1 MSSVSNDPKAASTLF
16 SMTGFGQAET
26 QVPGARI
33 SVEVKSVNHRYLDA
47 TVKAPREY
55 AALEP
60 RLLEM
65 VRGQVKRGKVDVFV
79 SRKADASDPSAVRA
93 DIDLAKGIHRALE
106 KIAGELGLDATVKLD
121 TLSRWHE
128 IVAVGATVAD
138 IEAERAG
145 VESALKKALEKIRAM
160 RADEGKRLADD
171 VRARIGELRS
181 LTAAAKERAPKVV
194 EDQRAKLKERLARL
208 LGDSASLDPGRLE
221 QEVAMLADRADVHE
235 ELVRL
240 ESHLQQL
247 DATLAGGG
255 EVGRR
260 LDFLLQEVGRE
271 TNTLGSKANDID
283 LGKIVVE
290 LKAVAERIREQAANL
305 E

>member
-1 MSSVSNDPKAASTLF
+1 MTSVSNDPKAAAALF
-16 SMTGFGQAET
+16 SMTGFGQAEA
-26 QVPGARI
+26 QVAGARI

-65 VRGQVKRGKVDVFV
+65 VRGRMKRGKVDVFV
-79 SRKADASDPSAVRA
+79 SRKPDASDPSAVRPE
-93 DIDLAKGIHRALE
+93 IDLARGIHRALQT
-106 KIAGELGLDATVKLD
+106 IAGELGVSAAVGLE
-121 TLSRWHE
+121 TLASWHE
-128 IVAVGATVAD
+128 IVSVGSPVVD
-138 IEAERAG
+138 PEKERAG
-145 VESALKKALEKIRAM
+145 VEDALGRALDRIRAM
-160 RADEGKRLADD
+160 RIDEGKRLADD
-171 VRARIGELRS
+171 VIARIAELRA

-194 EDQRAKLKERLARL
+194 EDQRGKLKERLARL
-208 LGDSASLDPGRLE
+208 LADTSLEPGRLE
-221 QEVAMLADRADVHE
+221 QEVAILADRADVHE

-271 TNTLGSKANDID
+271 TNTLGSKANDVE
-283 LGKIVVE
+283 LGRIVVE

>member
-1 MSSVSNDPKAASTLF
+1 MTSVSNDPMPESRLF
-16 SMTGFGQAET
+16 SMTGFGQAEA

-47 TVKAPREY
+47 AVKAPREY

-65 VRGQVKRGKVDVFV
+65 VRGRVKRGKVDVFV
-79 SRKADASDPSAVRA
+79 SRKPDASDPSAVRA
-93 DIDLAKGIHRALE
+93 DVDLARGLHRALQT
-106 KIAGELGLDATVKLD
+106 IAAELGVNAAVSLD
-121 TLSRWHE
+121 TLAGWHE
-128 IVAVGATVAD
+128 IVTVGATSVD
-138 IEAERAG
+138 PEKERAG
-145 VESALKKALEKIRAM
+145 VEDALGRALDRIRVM
-160 RADEGKRLADD
+160 RTDEGTRLADD
-171 VRARIGELRS
+171 IRARIGELRA
-181 LTAAAKERAPKVV
+181 LTASAKQRAPKVV

-208 LGDSASLDPGRLE
+208 LADTSLEPARLE
-221 QEVAMLADRADVHE
+221 QEVAILADRADVHE

-240 ESHLQQL
+240 ESHLQAL

-271 TNTLGSKANDID
+271 TNTLGSKANDVE
-283 LGKIVVE
+283 LGRIVVE